1 MVLGGV
7 SLEKWA
13 VTAFGGETTFIQRL
27 EAISL
32 IFSLISNF
40 SLISLRIFLRFKA
53 FFLWKTTFILRFKA
67 FFFVKDNFFFYD
79 SKHFFVKDN
88 FYPDI
93 WVNPIL
99 KALACEVSDRL

>member
-13 VTAFGGETTFIQRL
+13 VTAFRGETTFIQRL

-67 FFFVKDNFFFYD
+67 FFFVKDNFFSMIQSIF
-79 SKHFFVKDN
+79 S
-88 FYPDI
+88 
-93 WVNPIL
+93 
-99 KALACEVSDRL
+99 